1 MNKYQE
7 EMLRFIVDNLEMDG
21 ARVMT
26 ISDADLKQVTFESD
40 PMIEIAFALEEISMN

>member
-1 MNKYQE
+1 MNEYQE
-7 EMLRFIVDNLEMDG
+7 GLLRFIVDTLEMDG

-40 PMIEIAFALEEISMN
+40 PMIEIAVMLEEISMN